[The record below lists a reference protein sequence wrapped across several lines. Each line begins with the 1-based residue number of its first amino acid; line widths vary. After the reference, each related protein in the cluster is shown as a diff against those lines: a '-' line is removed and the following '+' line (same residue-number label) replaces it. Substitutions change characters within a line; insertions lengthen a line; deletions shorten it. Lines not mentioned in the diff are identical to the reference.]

1 MHFIKPFPLLLT
13 ADSVGTVRIWI
24 VRPPPPHPAH
34 PDANKLV
41 TKLDNMSI
49 DKEVPVTAIDTH
61 YDEKKGELL
70 LLLGDENGEIGVYD
84 ISVILKIPDLKPF
97 DITTDKRRNPHR
109 ELIIERSREEK
120 KKGRGAAAMDSD
132 SDLDES

>member
-24 VRPPPPHPAH
+24 VRPPPPHAAH
-34 PDANKLV
+34 PDCNKLV

-61 YDEKKGELL
+61 YDKEKSELL

-84 ISVILKIPDLKPF
+84 ISVILNIPELAPF
-97 DITTDKRRNPHR
+97 DITTYERRNPHR
-109 ELIIERSREEK
+109 ELKKRSREEK
-120 KKGRGAAAMDSD
+120 K
-132 SDLDES
+132 

>member
-1 MHFIKPFPLLLT
+1 M
-13 ADSVGTVRIWI
+13 
-24 VRPPPPHPAH
+24 RPPPPHAAH
-34 PDANKLV
+34 PDCNKLV

-61 YDEKKGELL
+61 YDKEKSELL

-84 ISVILKIPDLKPF
+84 ISVILNIPELEPF
-97 DITTDKRRNPHR
+97 DITTYERRNPHR
-109 ELIIERSREEK
+109 ELKKRSREEK
-120 KKGRGAAAMDSD
+120 KQGKGTAAMESD